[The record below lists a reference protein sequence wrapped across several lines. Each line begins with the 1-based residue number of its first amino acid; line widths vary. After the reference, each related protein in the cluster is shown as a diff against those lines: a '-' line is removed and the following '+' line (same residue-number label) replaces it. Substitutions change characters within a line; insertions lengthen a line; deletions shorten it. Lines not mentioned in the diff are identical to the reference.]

1 MTGRVLHVDD
11 LLNKDSIG
19 VQIAGY
25 WTEWNGYRA
34 PWLQNVEEIRRYVYA
49 TDTRQTSNSKLPWK
63 NSTTIPKMCQIRD
76 NLYANYMATLFPK
89 RRWYEWEAGDKDSNG
104 IEKRKAIL
112 DYMRYTT
119 SQDRFKLEA
128 GKLVQD
134 YIDYGNCFAT
144 VEWIDERQTTEQPP
158 VKIGYVGPTIRRI
171 SPLDIVMNPT
181 APAFIEAPKIV
192 KSIVSI
198 GEIKKILEAQ
208 STDENR
214 EAYEKLYDYLIE
226 IRGKARDTG
235 VAEIKAQE
243 AYFQMDGFG
252 SFRNYLK
259 SDVVEILTFYGDM
272 FNWDTKEYM
281 QNAKIMVVDRHKV
294 IFQGTNPS
302 YFGFPP
308 IFHVG
313 WRPRQDNLWAMGPLD
328 NLVGMQYRIDH
339 IENLKADAFD
349 LLIFPP
355 LKVTGYVQDFK
366 WGPMEK
372 IFVGDEGNVEI
383 IAPPFQILQ
392 ANVEIQN
399 YMVQMEEMA
408 GSPREAM
415 GIRSPGEKTAF
426 EVQRLENAWSR
437 LYASKTAQFEEQLI
451 ERLLNAMLELSR
463 RNLSGVQQISVFDDE
478 YKFQVFSMLAPEDLV
493 GTGTVRPVAAR
504 NYAEKAEM
512 IQNLSQLY
520 ASGIAQDPAIMT
532 HMSGWEIARI
542 LEYGLNL
549 EQYKVVQQNI
559 RVTEQADTQRMVQTA
574 QEQVAMEGQTP
585 SGLTPDD
592 HSMSVD
598 QVPMIDPTSMMQQ

>member
-1 MTGRVLHVDD
+1 MTGRVLELDA
-11 LLNKDSIG
+11 LISKDEIG
-19 VQIAGY
+19 CQIADY
-25 WTEWNGYRA
+25 WVTWNGLRQ
-34 PWLQNVEEIRRYVYA
+34 PWLQRVEEIRKYVYA

-89 RRWYEWEAGDKDSNG
+89 RRWYEWEAGDRNSNTPD
-104 IEKRKAIL
+104 KRKAIL
-112 DYMRYTT
+112 DWMRYTT

-144 VEWIDERQTTEQPP
+144 VEWIDERQTTSQPP
-158 VKIGYVGPTIRRI
+158 MKVGYVGPCIRRI

-181 APAFIEAPKIV
+181 APTFIEAPKIV
-192 KSIVSI
+192 KSLVSI
-198 GEIKKILEAQ
+198 GEVKKILESQ
-208 STDENR
+208 SNDENR
-214 EAYEKLYDYLIE
+214 QAYEDLYNYLIE

-235 VAEIKAQE
+235 VAEIKAVE

-252 SFRNYLK
+252 SFRQYLQ
-259 SDVVEILTFYGDM
+259 SNMVEILTFYGDL
-272 FNWDTKEYM
+272 FNWETKEYM
-281 QNAKIMVVDRHKV
+281 QNVKIMVVDRHKV
-294 IFQGTNPS
+294 ISQGPNPS

-313 WRPRQDNLWAMGPLD
+313 WRPRQDNLWAMGPLE

-399 YMVQMEEMA
+399 YMTIMEEMA

-437 LYASKTAQFEEQLI
+437 LYASKTAQFEEQGV
-451 ERLLNAMLELSR
+451 ERWLNAMLELSR
-463 RNLSGVQQISVFDDE
+463 RNLSGVQEVSVFDDE
-478 YKFQVFSMLAPEDLV
+478 LKFQAFVSLTPADLV
-493 GTGTVRPVAAR
+493 GTGTVRPIAAR
-504 NYAEKAEM
+504 NFAEKAEM
-512 IQNLSQLY
+512 IQNLTQLY
-520 ASGIAQDPAIMT
+520 ATGVAQDQAVMV
-532 HMSGWEIARI
+532 HFSGWEFARM

-549 EQYKVVQQNI
+549 EQYKIVQQNVRI
-559 RVTEQADTQRMVQTA
+559 VEQADTQRLANTT
-574 QEQVAMEGQTP
+574 QEQVQMEAQTP
-585 SGLTPDD
+585 SGLAPDD
-592 HSMSVD
+592 HSASVD
-598 QVPMIDPTSMMQQ
+598 AVPTVDPRTMM